1 MKVAVEHF
9 HRNSYICPIA
19 AIPQGI
25 GEFGSFMGAQRKTLP
40 AVSVAVIR
48 GDRVLLV
55 RRARA
60 PSLGLY
66 AFPGGKVEN
75 GETLE
80 EAARREL
87 QEETGLKAC
96 DFRPLREIFIESA
109 AEGHPVNYLLTV
121 FGALHAGGEPVAADD
136 AETAAFYALAEMEAL
151 PLADSV
157 FTIAAELIGAA

>member
-1 MKVAVEHF
+1 MD
-9 HRNSYICPIA
+9 R
-19 AIPQGI
+19 
-25 GEFGSFMGAQRKTLP
+25 QRKTLP

-55 RRARA
+55 QRARP
-60 PSLGLY
+60 PSPGLY
-66 AFPGGKVEN
+66 AFPGGKVEK

-87 QEETGLKAC
+87 QEETGLEAA

-109 AEGHPVNYLLTV
+109 GEGHPVDYMLTV

-136 AETAAFYALAEMEAL
+136 AETAAFYTLSEMEAL
-151 PLADSV
+151 PLAGSV
-157 FTIAAELIGAA
+157 YTIAAELIGAG